1 MHTHLLKN
9 LLNIREDTGSPTSA
23 AQRSETSPDDPRKVR
38 ERPSNSFGHVGKKSS
53 TNVFGDEPED
63 LTKVLPDTS
72 SSAISKMLN
81 LSKKDTQGVVPLCLL
96 VMNMTPLERNKA
108 CFDIPELR
116 GSLSPKA
123 GDKDLA
129 KTAANFFSQD
139 HNQEKTKSLNKR
151 RKQLM
156 RLLLEVKDE

>member
-1 MHTHLLKN
+1 M
-9 LLNIREDTGSPTSA
+9 
-23 AQRSETSPDDPRKVR
+23 
-38 ERPSNSFGHVGKKSS
+38 KSS
-53 TNVFGDEPED
+53 TNVFGEEPED
-63 LTKVLPDTS
+63 LTKVLPNTS
-72 SSAISKMLN
+72 SRAISKILN
-81 LSKKDTQGVVPLCLL
+81 LHKKDTQGVVPLCLL

-139 HNQEKTKSLNKR
+139 HNQEKTNSLNKR
-151 RKQLM
+151 RK
-156 RLLLEVKDE
+156 